1 MTSMRISQL
10 AERSGVPT
18 TTLRFYE
25 SAGLLSADRTPAGYR
40 MYGEDAVD
48 RLAFIGAAKHLGLA
62 LEEIGELVGVWEA
75 GACRDVKA
83 DLRPRIS
90 ARLAEAEV
98 RAADLAAFTDS
109 LRGALAHLDA
119 LPDRA
124 GRCDPECGFLA
135 PGAGSGSGAG
145 SVSARAAV
153 SGPGPGPVPGPGSST
168 PGSDPVSGGAR
179 RAQPVDVVLSPGRR
193 AAGEEAE
200 RWRTAP
206 VACSLSGDGL
216 HERTAEWREAVACAA
231 RAAVPEGLRL
241 TLPVDRI
248 TRIAEL
254 AAAEQ
259 ECCPFFDFRIH
270 LDGPHL
276 HLEVRAPADGGAL
289 LTDLFDTT
297 D

>member
-10 AERSGVPT
+10 AERSGVPA

-83 DLRPRIS
+83 DLRPGIS
-90 ARLAEAEV
+90 ARLAEAES
-98 RAADLAAFTDS
+98 RAVELAAFTAS

-135 PGAGSGSGAG
+135 PGAGTPA
-145 SVSARAAV
+145 
-153 SGPGPGPVPGPGSST
+153 PGPA
-168 PGSDPVSGGAR
+168 PVSGGSR
-179 RAQPVDVVLSPGRR
+179 GGQPVDVVLSPGRR
-193 AAGEEAE
+193 AAREEAE
-200 RWRTAP
+200 RWRSAP

-216 HERTAEWREAVACAA
+216 RERTARWHEAVAGAT
-231 RAAVPEGLRL
+231 RTDVPEGLRL
-241 TLPVDRI
+241 TLPVDRVA
-248 TRIAEL
+248 RIAEL

-259 ECCPFFDFRIH
+259 ACCPFFGFRLH
-270 LDGPHL
+270 LDGPYL

-289 LTDLFDTT
+289 LTDLFGSAG
-297 D
+297 

>member
-10 AERSGVPT
+10 AERSGVPA

-98 RAADLAAFTDS
+98 RAAELAAFTGS

-135 PGAGSGSGAG
+135 PGVGAG
-145 SVSARAAV
+145 ADSVSARAAV

-168 PGSDPVSGGAR
+168 PGSGAVSGGAR
-179 RAQPVDVVLSPGRR
+179 RAQPVDVVLSPVRR
-193 AAGEEAE
+193 AAREEAE

-216 HERTAEWREAVACAA
+216 RERTARWREAVAGAA

-241 TLPVDRI
+241 TLPVDRV

-259 ECCPFFDFRIH
+259 ECCPFFDFRLH

-276 HLEVRAPADGGAL
+276 HLEVRAPAHGGAL
-289 LTDLFDTT
+289 LTDLFGST

>member
-10 AERSGVPT
+10 AERSGVPA

-90 ARLAEAEV
+90 ARLAEAEA
-98 RAADLAAFTDS
+98 RAAELAAFTAS

-135 PGAGSGSGAG
+135 PGSPTSGSAP
-145 SVSARAAV
+145 A
-153 SGPGPGPVPGPGSST
+153 
-168 PGSDPVSGGAR
+168 SGGALGG
-179 RAQPVDVVLSPGRR
+179 QPVDVVLSPGRR
-193 AAGEEAE
+193 AAAAAEAE
-200 RWRTAP
+200 RWRSAP
-206 VACSLSGDGL
+206 VACSLGGDGL
-216 HERTAEWREAVACAA
+216 RERTARWREAVAGAA
-231 RAAVPEGLRL
+231 RDSVPEGLRL
-241 TLPVDRI
+241 TLPVDRV
-248 TRIAEL
+248 TRVAEL

-259 ECCPFFDFRIH
+259 QCCPFFDFRLH

-289 LTDLFDTT
+289 LTDLFGPT

>member
-1 MTSMRISQL
+1 MRISQL
-10 AERSGVPT
+10 AERSGVPA

-90 ARLAEAEV
+90 ARLAEAEA
-98 RAADLAAFTDS
+98 RAAELAAFTAS

-135 PGAGSGSGAG
+135 PGAGSAAPGS
-145 SVSARAAV
+145 AAV
-153 SGPGPGPVPGPGSST
+153 SGGAV
-168 PGSDPVSGGAR
+168 GG
-179 RAQPVDVVLSPGRR
+179 QPVDVVLSPGRR
-193 AAGEEAE
+193 AAEQEAE
-200 RWRTAP
+200 RWRAAP
-206 VACSLSGDGL
+206 VACSLTGEGL
-216 HERTAEWREAVACAA
+216 HERTAQWREAVAGAT
-231 RAAVPEGLRL
+231 RTAVPEGLRL
-241 TLPVDRI
+241 TLPVDRV
-248 TRIAEL
+248 TRVAEL

-259 ECCPFFDFRIH
+259 ECCPFFDFRLH
-270 LDGPHL
+270 LDGPYL
-276 HLEVRAPADGGAL
+276 HLEVRAPADGGTL
-289 LTDLFDTT
+289 LTDLFGPT